1 LTSET
6 AFKLAWAQ
14 LNTRTVYLSDQ
25 WHDVGKNENNDDSTL
40 NWALAP
46 FLDQFNHH
54 HDAKTVIH
62 DDSDKFAIKV
72 EKKHGK
78 GEQLFISY
86 GEHPDVFLLLEY
98 GFIIGRNLEQKA
110 LFVLMTFKGNSNPH
124 NLIELTNTTVLR
136 DPVTKKMAIDFGCGD
151 GHAISLQGASWSLL
165 RSLHLII
172 LDSWNDP
179 IVYEDF
185 HKWPKSDQCLVLNEL
200 GKVVHFERK
209 KFVKISETIKNQV
222 LKQYYYNQI
231 DLLDQFK
238 EIYLDKKIIAEI

>member
-14 LNTRTVYLSDQ
+14 LNTRTVYLNDQ
-25 WHDVGKNENNDDSTL
+25 WHDVGKSESNNDSTL

-62 DDSDKFAIKV
+62 DDSDKFAIQV
-72 EKKHGK
+72 EKKHAK

-86 GEHPDVFLLLEY
+86 GEHPDDFLLLEY
-98 GFIIGRNLEQKA
+98 GFIIG
-110 LFVLMTFKGNSNPH
+110 NSNP
-124 NLIELTNTTVLR
+124 NNVIELTNTTVLR
-136 DPVTKKMAIDFGCGD
+136 DPVTKKQAIQLGCGD

-165 RSLHLII
+165 RALHLII
-172 LDSWNDP
+172 MGTWVEKV
-179 IVYEDF
+179 VYEQFD
-185 HKWPKSDQCLVLNEL
+185 KWPKSDQNLVLSEL
-200 GKVVHFERK
+200 KKVVQLERK
-209 KFVKISETIKNQV
+209 KFVKISEKIKNQL
-222 LKQYYYNQI
+222 LKQYYCNQI

-238 EIYLDKKIIAEI
+238 QIYLDKKSMAEI